1 MKPIKLSIEGVFSY
15 RTRQEIDFTKL
26 SSEGIFGI
34 FGNTGSGKSSIVE
47 AIIFALY
54 GKIERVSGKQIDL
67 INLQSNKAVI
77 DFEFEVSGKAY
88 RVVVNLTRTS
98 SGHSTKKL
106 FYQKQEGQYRAM
118 EEKISG
124 EQLTGLSYDN
134 FCRVVIIPQG
144 KFQDFL
150 TLTSGERTKMLK
162 EIFPSLK
169 KYDLSNTLKA
179 MREET
184 EGMQKEK
191 MGQLNSYSE
200 YTIEALNER
209 KEQYAVVEQQYK
221 DLEIL
226 IKNLKEDLDSR
237 KTLFDAFKKQ
247 EELSQNFNRLKLNEE
262 NISALKDRLDQYRKT
277 NRVFGSL
284 LTKYDDLLL
293 RKKRTSD
300 LFSEL
305 SLQVADLE
313 KKKQSLEEEL
323 AALQKEN
330 EQTPL
335 QQQEADNLKTLADL
349 RELESTMAIL
359 DTKMRDEQ
367 KRLENGKACVAAEE
381 NKKQNKEKEIA
392 DKESRLLNAE
402 EFRSVRDW
410 FAKNQRLNEDL
421 ARLRKENQDLCK
433 KKNDCLSPFGDIS
446 PDNPEAELQQRLQ
459 DTEEQISKAEN
470 LLSDYNVKQALCQYS
485 KALSSNEPCPL
496 CGSLSHPHP
505 AELADVDEHLK
516 QIKSTIRDLKAR
528 KETLEKAVAS
538 LDFYSKQIQ
547 SKQEQ
552 INSLQQDI
560 ETHKRQFVWANYLGK
575 SSLEITQMENE
586 DIRLQNELKELRSA
600 LAAIDRNIRKY
611 SEALKQIEN
620 SVEQS
625 RNALT
630 KHQGRKEEL
639 GKNLSEEFVLQ
650 YAQVDVNQLNE
661 QRQKLLA
668 VLEKRNAVL
677 AERNAVLSKQN
688 AVLFQREGE
697 RNSCKQNLETII
709 GETDKCES
717 EIERQIAC
725 GGFQSLESVRQI
737 LSSSFDED
745 DAQTQI
751 DNFNRQMIEFSS
763 QLAALSEQT
772 SGKDRPAEENIKS
785 DEQTLSQK
793 EKEFKSCIANKGGIE
808 KEINLFET
816 KLSQKTELEKEM
828 KKAEARL
835 DALNK
840 LSQMFKGDKFI
851 QFISTVYLE
860 QLCAKANER
869 LQIITNNKFA
879 IRYWEENFEVIDN
892 LNSGKTRSLKTL
904 SGGQIFQASLCMAL
918 ALVDTIRL
926 NSDTREDFFFLD
938 EGFGTQDNESIELIF
953 KSLVSLRQENKIV
966 GLISHSE
973 ILKEKI
979 SYNIA
984 VRLDQNEGSLIENN
998 Y

>member
-169 KYDLSNTLKA
+169 KYDLSNTLRA

-433 KKNDCLSPFGDIS
+433 KKTDCLAPFGDIS

-575 SSLEITQMENE
+575 TVLEITQMENE

>member
-169 KYDLSNTLKA
+169 KYDLSNTLRA

-323 AALQKEN
+323 VALQKEN

-349 RELESTMAIL
+349 RELESEMAIL

-381 NKKQNKEKEIA
+381 SKKQNKEKEIA

-586 DIRLQNELKELRSA
+586 DIRLQNDLKELRSA

>member
-169 KYDLSNTLKA
+169 KYDLSNTLRA

-184 EGMQKEK
+184 EGMQKGK

-247 EELSQNFNRLKLNEE
+247 EELSQNFNRLKLNEK

-349 RELESTMAIL
+349 RELESEIAIL

-433 KKNDCLSPFGDIS
+433 KKTDCLAPFGDIS

-575 SSLEITQMENE
+575 TVLEITQMENE

-630 KHQGRKEEL
+630 KHQGRKEEI

-677 AERNAVLSKQN
+677 AEQNAVLSKQN

-709 GETDKCES
+709 GETYKCES

>member
-300 LFSEL
+300 LFTEL

-381 NKKQNKEKEIA
+381 SKKQNKEKEIA

-433 KKNDCLSPFGDIS
+433 KKTDCLAPFGDIS

>member
-169 KYDLSNTLKA
+169 KYDLSNTLRA

-300 LFSEL
+300 LFSEI

-359 DTKMRDEQ
+359 DKKMRDEQ

-410 FAKNQRLNEDL
+410 FTKNQRLNEDL

-459 DTEEQISKAEN
+459 DTKEQISKAEN

-485 KALSSNEPCPL
+485 KALSPNEPCPL

-560 ETHKRQFVWANYLGK
+560 ETHKRQFVWANYIGK
-575 SSLEITQMENE
+575 TVLEITQMENE

-611 SEALKQIEN
+611 SEALKHIEN

-630 KHQGRKEEL
+630 KHQGRKEEI

>member
-169 KYDLSNTLKA
+169 KYDLSNTLRT

-247 EELSQNFNRLKLNEE
+247 EELSQNLNRLKLNEE

-505 AELADVDEHLK
+505 AELADVDEHLT

-745 DAQTQI
+745 DAQKQI

>member
-169 KYDLSNTLKA
+169 KYDLSNTLRA

-575 SSLEITQMENE
+575 TVLEITQMENE

-745 DAQTQI
+745 DAQKQI

>member
-169 KYDLSNTLKA
+169 KYDLSNTLRA

-433 KKNDCLSPFGDIS
+433 KKTDCLAPFGDIS

-586 DIRLQNELKELRSA
+586 DIKLQNELKELRSA

-816 KLSQKTELEKEM
+816 KLSQKTVLEKEI

>member
-169 KYDLSNTLKA
+169 KYDLSNTLRA

-359 DTKMRDEQ
+359 DKKMKDEQ

-772 SGKDRPAEENIKS
+772 SGKDQPAEENIKS

>member
-169 KYDLSNTLKA
+169 KYDLSNTLRA

-349 RELESTMAIL
+349 RELESEMAIL
-359 DTKMRDEQ
+359 DKKMKDEQ

-433 KKNDCLSPFGDIS
+433 KKTDCLAPFGDIS

-586 DIRLQNELKELRSA
+586 DIKLQNELKELRSA

-745 DAQTQI
+745 DAQKQI

-816 KLSQKTELEKEM
+816 KLSQKTVLEKEM

>member
-169 KYDLSNTLKA
+169 KYDLSNTLRA

-381 NKKQNKEKEIA
+381 SKKQNKEKEIA

-421 ARLRKENQDLCK
+421 ARLIKENQDLCK
-433 KKNDCLSPFGDIS
+433 KKTDCLSPFGDIS

-575 SSLEITQMENE
+575 TVLEITQMENE

>member
-150 TLTSGERTKMLK
+150 TLTSSERTKMLK

-169 KYDLSNTLKA
+169 KYDLSNTLRA

-262 NISALKDRLDQYRKT
+262 NIFALKDRLDQYRKT

-300 LFSEL
+300 LLSEL

-421 ARLRKENQDLCK
+421 ARLEKENQDLCK
-433 KKNDCLSPFGDIS
+433 KKTDCLSPFGDIS

-459 DTEEQISKAEN
+459 DTEEQISKEEN

-528 KETLEKAVAS
+528 KETLEKAVSS

-575 SSLEITQMENE
+575 TVLEITQMENE

-630 KHQGRKEEL
+630 KHQGRKEEI

-668 VLEKRNAVL
+668 VLAERNAVL

>member
-169 KYDLSNTLKA
+169 KYDLSNTLRT

-349 RELESTMAIL
+349 RELESEMAIL
-359 DTKMRDEQ
+359 DTKMKDEQ

-560 ETHKRQFVWANYLGK
+560 ETHKRQFVWADYLGK

-639 GKNLSEEFVLQ
+639 SKNLSEEFVLQ

>member
-169 KYDLSNTLKA
+169 KYDLSNTLRA

-359 DTKMRDEQ
+359 DTKMKDEQ

-433 KKNDCLSPFGDIS
+433 QKNDCLAPFGDIS

-630 KHQGRKEEL
+630 KHQGRKEEI

-745 DAQTQI
+745 DAQKQI

>member
-169 KYDLSNTLKA
+169 KYDLSNTLRA

-349 RELESTMAIL
+349 RELESTMVIL
-359 DTKMRDEQ
+359 DTKMKDEQ

-433 KKNDCLSPFGDIS
+433 KKTDCLSPFGDIS

-516 QIKSTIRDLKAR
+516 QIKSTIRDLKSR

-575 SSLEITQMENE
+575 TVLEITQMENE

-697 RNSCKQNLETII
+697 LNSCKQNLETII

-725 GGFQSLESVRQI
+725 GGFQSLEIVRQI

>member
-169 KYDLSNTLKA
+169 KYDLSNTLRA

-247 EELSQNFNRLKLNEE
+247 EELSQNLNRLKLNEE

-359 DTKMRDEQ
+359 DTKMKDEQ

>member
-169 KYDLSNTLKA
+169 KYDLSNTLRA

-381 NKKQNKEKEIA
+381 SKKQNKEKEIA

-528 KETLEKAVAS
+528 KETLEKAVSS

>member
-169 KYDLSNTLKA
+169 KYDLSNTLRA

-247 EELSQNFNRLKLNEE
+247 EELSQNLNRLKLNEE

-433 KKNDCLSPFGDIS
+433 KKTDCLAPFGDIS

>member
-169 KYDLSNTLKA
+169 KYDLSNTLRA

-226 IKNLKEDLDSR
+226 IKNLKKDLDSR

-323 AALQKEN
+323 VALQKEN

-359 DTKMRDEQ
+359 DTKMKDEQ

-516 QIKSTIRDLKAR
+516 QIKSTIRDLKSR

-630 KHQGRKEEL
+630 KHQGRKEEI

-772 SGKDRPAEENIKS
+772 SGKDQPAEENIKS

>member
-359 DTKMRDEQ
+359 DTKMKDEQ

-381 NKKQNKEKEIA
+381 SKKQNKEKEIA

>member
-169 KYDLSNTLKA
+169 KYDLSNTLRA

-359 DTKMRDEQ
+359 DKKMKDEQ

-433 KKNDCLSPFGDIS
+433 KKTDCLAPFGDIS

-528 KETLEKAVAS
+528 KETLEKAVSS

-586 DIRLQNELKELRSA
+586 DIRLQSKLKELRSA

-697 RNSCKQNLETII
+697 RNSCKQNLDTII

-745 DAQTQI
+745 DAQKQI

>member
-169 KYDLSNTLKA
+169 KYDLSNTLRA

-433 KKNDCLSPFGDIS
+433 KKTDCLSPFGDIS

-772 SGKDRPAEENIKS
+772 SGKDQPAEENIKS

>member
-77 DFEFEVSGKAY
+77 DFEFEVLGKAY

-169 KYDLSNTLKA
+169 KYDLSNTLRT

-323 AALQKEN
+323 VALQKEN

-349 RELESTMAIL
+349 RELESEMAIL
-359 DTKMRDEQ
+359 DTKMKDEQ

-421 ARLRKENQDLCK
+421 ARLEKENQDLCK

-516 QIKSTIRDLKAR
+516 QIKSTIIDLKAR

-772 SGKDRPAEENIKS
+772 SGKDQPAEENIKS

>member
-323 AALQKEN
+323 VALQKEN

-359 DTKMRDEQ
+359 DTKMKDEQ

-575 SSLEITQMENE
+575 TVLEITQMENE

-745 DAQTQI
+745 DAQKQI

>member
-169 KYDLSNTLKA
+169 KYDLSNTLRA

-381 NKKQNKEKEIA
+381 SKKQNKEKEIA

-586 DIRLQNELKELRSA
+586 DIKLQNELKELRSA

-745 DAQTQI
+745 DAQKQI

>member
-150 TLTSGERTKMLK
+150 TLTSSERTKMLK

-169 KYDLSNTLKA
+169 KYDLSNTLRT

-381 NKKQNKEKEIA
+381 SKKQNKEKEIA

-433 KKNDCLSPFGDIS
+433 KKNDCLAPIGDIS

-772 SGKDRPAEENIKS
+772 SGKDRPAEENIKL

>member
-169 KYDLSNTLKA
+169 KYDLSNTLRT

-323 AALQKEN
+323 VALQKEN

-359 DTKMRDEQ
+359 DKKMKDEQ

-586 DIRLQNELKELRSA
+586 DIRLQSELKELRSA
-600 LAAIDRNIRKY
+600 LAAIDKNIRKY

>member
-150 TLTSGERTKMLK
+150 TLKSSERTKMLK

-300 LFSEL
+300 LLSEL

-313 KKKQSLEEEL
+313 NKKQSLEEEL

-381 NKKQNKEKEIA
+381 SKKQNKEKEIA

-575 SSLEITQMENE
+575 TVLEITQMENE

>member
-247 EELSQNFNRLKLNEE
+247 EELSQNLNRLKLNEE

-349 RELESTMAIL
+349 RELESEIAIL

-560 ETHKRQFVWANYLGK
+560 ETHKRQFVWADYLGK
-575 SSLEITQMENE
+575 TVLEITQMENE

>member
-323 AALQKEN
+323 VALQKEN

-433 KKNDCLSPFGDIS
+433 KKNDCLAPLGDIS

-528 KETLEKAVAS
+528 KETLEKVVSS

-586 DIRLQNELKELRSA
+586 DIKLQNELKELRSA

>member
-169 KYDLSNTLKA
+169 KYDLSNTLRA

-359 DTKMRDEQ
+359 DTKMKDEQ

-630 KHQGRKEEL
+630 KHQGRKEEI

>member
-169 KYDLSNTLKA
+169 KYDLSNTLRT

-359 DTKMRDEQ
+359 DKKMKDEQ

-459 DTEEQISKAEN
+459 DTEEQILKAEN

>member
-169 KYDLSNTLKA
+169 KYDLSNTLRA

-528 KETLEKAVAS
+528 KETLEKAVSS

-575 SSLEITQMENE
+575 TGLEITQMENE
-586 DIRLQNELKELRSA
+586 DIRLQSELKELRSA

-677 AERNAVLSKQN
+677 AEQNAVLSKQN

>member
-169 KYDLSNTLKA
+169 KYDLSNTLRA

-359 DTKMRDEQ
+359 DTKMKDEQ

-421 ARLRKENQDLCK
+421 DRLRKENQDLCK
-433 KKNDCLSPFGDIS
+433 KKTDCLAPFGDIS

-697 RNSCKQNLETII
+697 RNSCKQNLDTII

-816 KLSQKTELEKEM
+816 KLSQKTVLEKEM

>member
-47 AIIFALY
+47 TIIFALY

-169 KYDLSNTLKA
+169 KYDLSNTLRA

-305 SLQVADLE
+305 SLQVSDLE

-528 KETLEKAVAS
+528 KETLEKAVSS

-560 ETHKRQFVWANYLGK
+560 ETHKRQFVWADYLGK

-586 DIRLQNELKELRSA
+586 DIRLQNELKELRST

-630 KHQGRKEEL
+630 KHQGRKEEI

-745 DAQTQI
+745 DAQKQI

>member
-169 KYDLSNTLKA
+169 KYDLSNTLRA

-433 KKNDCLSPFGDIS
+433 KKTDCLSPFGDIS

-575 SSLEITQMENE
+575 TVLEITQMENE

-677 AERNAVLSKQN
+677 AERN

>member
-169 KYDLSNTLKA
+169 KYDLSNTLRA

-433 KKNDCLSPFGDIS
+433 KKNDCLDPFGDIS

-816 KLSQKTELEKEM
+816 KLSQKTVLEKEM

>member
-169 KYDLSNTLKA
+169 KYDLSNTLRA

-381 NKKQNKEKEIA
+381 SKKQNKEKEIA

-433 KKNDCLSPFGDIS
+433 KKTDCLAPFGDIS

>member
-169 KYDLSNTLKA
+169 KYDLSNTLRA

-284 LTKYDDLLL
+284 LSKYDDLLL

-300 LFSEL
+300 LLSEL

-433 KKNDCLSPFGDIS
+433 KKTDCLAPFGDIS

-586 DIRLQNELKELRSA
+586 DIKLQNELKELRSA

-709 GETDKCES
+709 GEIDKCES